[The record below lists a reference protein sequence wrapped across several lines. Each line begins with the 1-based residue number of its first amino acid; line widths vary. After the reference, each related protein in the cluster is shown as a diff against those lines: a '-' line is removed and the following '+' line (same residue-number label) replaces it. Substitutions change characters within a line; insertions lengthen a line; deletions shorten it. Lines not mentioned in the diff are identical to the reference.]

1 MFQVLYR
8 FLDYLSKF
16 DWDNYCV
23 SLKGPV
29 SKSSLPDIVG
39 AQYICVCIIKLLPGW
54 FSDSIFLL

>member
-1 MFQVLYR
+1 MTMFQVLYR
-8 FLDYLSKF
+8 FLDYFSKF

-39 AQYICVCIIKLLPGW
+39 AQYICVGMIK
-54 FSDSIFLL
+54 